1 LCDGPDLCLAA
12 DSGLEDSR
20 SVKSSAGDPAV
31 SLNSCSVAATLRPIP
46 AFTGVLG
53 DMLLSLLDDEEEEDE
68 EEHDGWRNSGREFCG
83 GDLNCV
89 QSVEVRG
96 VGIVRALVLLS
107 ERGHWGLSILSWCCY
122 GLVRVRSIFPPLLGP
137 RFSRL
142 GIRTTEDG
150 RWCEVLTDDW

>member
-1 LCDGPDLCLAA
+1 MCDGPDLCLAA

-96 VGIVRALVLLS
+96 VGIVRALVAFFCPRGVIGDSLFCLGAVTDSSGS
-107 ERGHWGLSILSWCCY
+107 EAS
-122 GLVRVRSIFPPLLGP
+122 FPPCWDHVLVDCEFARRKMG
-137 RFSRL
+137 
-142 GIRTTEDG
+142 DG
-150 RWCEVLTDDW
+150 AKY